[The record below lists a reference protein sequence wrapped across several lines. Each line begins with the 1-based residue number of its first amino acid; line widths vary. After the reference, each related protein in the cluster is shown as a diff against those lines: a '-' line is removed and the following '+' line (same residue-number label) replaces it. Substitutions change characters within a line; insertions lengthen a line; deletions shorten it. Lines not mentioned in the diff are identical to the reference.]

1 VQRSGKPEVEVG
13 VVHEDGEVGATRLD
27 LPHHGAEDAPEVA
40 QVPQDLEEAHDREIA
55 HVDEEVRA
63 LGGEPVASEAGD
75 LEAGDP
81 GTQVTDELSGVEI
94 TRGLSTGDEES
105 RRG

>member
-1 VQRSGKPEVEVG
+1 
-13 VVHEDGEVGATRLD
+13 
-27 LPHHGAEDAPEVA
+27 
-40 QVPQDLEEAHDREIA
+40 VPQDLEEAHDREIT

-63 LGGEPVASEAGD
+63 LGREPVAPEAAD
-75 LEAGDP
+75 LEARNP
-81 GTQVTDELSGVEI
+81 GPQVTHELPGVEI